1 MGEISL
7 SVDVRAIRDSLQ
19 NEAEDYVKN
28 IWYTRRLACLD
39 AAGEV
44 LNKNGYLPKGTT
56 WEAVGNECQFYVE
69 RGGKDLTH
77 YFHEGLQYGPNF
89 FIKQLGE
96 WRSPKG
102 KPKRVVHPIYT
113 QGIGSPAGVAHW
125 TYAISEK
132 GPLYAEYVDR
142 CREILLR

>member
-1 MGEISL
+1 MGSISL

-28 IWYTRRLACLD
+28 IWYTRRLACLN

-44 LNKNGYLPKGTT
+44 LNKNGYLPSGTT
-56 WEAVGNECQFYVE
+56 WEAAGDECQFYVE
-69 RGGKDLTH
+69 KDGKDLTRH
-77 YFHEGLQYGPNF
+77 FYEHEIYGPNF
-89 FIKQLGE
+89 FVKKIGQ

-102 KPKRVVHPIYT
+102 KPKYPTGRYYT
-113 QGIGSPAGVAHW
+113 SPKLGKRHW
-125 TYAISEK
+125 TEAIEEN
-132 GPLYAEYVDR
+132 GPLYGEYIDR